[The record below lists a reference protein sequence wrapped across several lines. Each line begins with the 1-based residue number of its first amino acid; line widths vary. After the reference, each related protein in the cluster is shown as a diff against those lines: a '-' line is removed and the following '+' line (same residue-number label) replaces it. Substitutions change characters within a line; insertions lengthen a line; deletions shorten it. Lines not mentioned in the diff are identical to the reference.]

1 MGYLNKKRP
10 VAFKRLSKAIR
21 RTRFN
26 VNGWPIFFDAP
37 ISLEGVMKMEG
48 AKSHSDNETQARCGA
63 LCKAVNS
70 LAIAVISD
78 DNGHGSWESGV
89 INGASKFKG
98 HLFYGVIHSRFVPAA
113 MRSGGNESVATITK
127 HASGIAG
134 AIRRCSRARSIRRL
148 IQKRNRNVQE
158 PNEWNLPKRQPV

>member
-21 RTRFN
+21 RTSF
-26 VNGWPIFFDAP
+26 NGWLFFLDAT
-37 ISLEGVMKMEG
+37 ISPEDVMKMKG

-98 HLFYGVIHSRFVPAA
+98 HLFYGVIHSKFVPAA

-127 HASGIAG
+127 HVSGITG
-134 AIRRCSRARSIRRL
+134 AIRRCSRARSIGRL
-148 IQKRNRNVQE
+148 IQKRSRNVQE
-158 PNEWNLPKRQPV
+158 PNE

>member
-10 VAFKRLSKAIR
+10 VAYKRLSKAIR
-21 RTRFN
+21 LMNTWFS
-26 VNGWPIFFDAP
+26 VLCGPASV
-37 ISLEGVMKMEG
+37 SLEDIMKMEG
-48 AKSHSDNETQARCGA
+48 AKSHSNNETQARCGA

-89 INGASKFKG
+89 INRASKFKG
-98 HLFYGVIHSRFVPAA
+98 HLFYGAIHSRFVPAA

-127 HASGIAG
+127 HVSEVTG
-134 AIRRCSRARSIRRL
+134 AIRRCSRARSIGRL
-148 IQKRNRNVQE
+148 IQKRSRNVQE
-158 PNEWNLPKRQPV
+158 PNE